1 MLKKIVLNYGEKIPS
16 VPVGGLLLGT
26 FDGVHRGHQQLIL
39 EGRLNGNGPVSVLL
53 FDDSPA
59 RSLNLTKRKEV
70 LTSLEDKL
78 HLFYQYGVEQVFL
91 LSPAKDYYKMEAS
104 SFIENVLKPLG
115 SERLIC
121 GEDYRFGKGAV
132 GTPSLLK
139 KYFKVDIVPLLS
151 INGKKA
157 STQTIGDYL
166 KEGEIEKASQML
178 GRYYSVKGKVI
189 SGFHNGR
196 IIGFPT
202 MNLSL
207 SSPYLLPKIG
217 VYFSLTWVN
226 GKPYRSITNVG
237 NNPTVGLLNEVKIET
252 HLLGFKEDAY
262 GKEVEVQFLS
272 FLREEITFS
281 SLEDL
286 ALQLK
291 EDQEKARKLPFPS
304 LL

>member
-1 MLKKIVLNYGEKIPS
+1 MDLEKILTKEQISYFTKIILKKNET
-16 VPVGGLLLGT
+16 LLG
-26 FDGVHRGHQQLIL
+26 
-39 EGRLNGNGPVSVLL
+39 EGERIS
-53 FDDSPA
+53 
-59 RSLNLTKRKEV
+59 SL
-70 LTSLEDKL
+70 
-78 HLFYQYGVEQVFL
+78 Y
-91 LSPAKDYYKMEAS
+91 
-104 SFIENVLKPLG
+104 
-115 SERLIC
+115 
-121 GEDYRFGKGAV
+121 
-132 GTPSLLK
+132 
-139 KYFKVDIVPLLS
+139 
-151 INGKKA
+151 
-157 STQTIGDYL
+157 YL

-262 GKEVEVQFLS
+262 GKEIEVQFLS